1 MSTVTNI
8 AVVLCTCVIAC
19 ILIKMLVPQ
28 GRTQKTMNIIVTAF
42 LIIVMISPIKN
53 CIASGSSLDISTPDE
68 SQIMDEYN
76 SKVLSQTQDNL
87 RNSLIS
93 LLTQNGI
100 NFEDAFVK
108 LKTDN
113 ENGII
118 IDYIY
123 IYLSENNIGQNSDA
137 LKLTEENFSI
147 TPEIVVK

>member
-28 GRTQKTMNIIVTAF
+28 GRTQKTMNIIITAF
-42 LIIVMISPIKN
+42 LIMVMISPIKN

-100 NFEDAFVK
+100 NFEDVFVK

-123 IYLSENNIGQNSDA
+123 IYLSENNIGQSSDVI
-137 LKLTEENFSI
+137 KLTEENFSI

>member
-1 MSTVTNI
+1 MSTVTNT

-53 CIASGSSLDISTPDE
+53 LVASGTSFKISTPDE
-68 SQIMDEYN
+68 SKIMEEY
-76 SKVLSQTQDNL
+76 SDKVLAQTQDNL
-87 RNSLIS
+87 RKS
-93 LLTQNGI
+93 LLSVLEQNGVTP
-100 NFEDAFVK
+100 EDVFVK

-123 IYLSENNIGQNSDA
+123 IYLNENSRGKSGDA
-137 LKLTEENFSI
+137 IKITEENFSI

>member
-28 GRTQKTMNIIVTAF
+28 GRTQKTMNIIITAF

-68 SQIMDEYN
+68 SRIMDEYN

-100 NFEDAFVK
+100 NFEDVFVK

-123 IYLSENNIGQNSDA
+123 IYLSENNIGQSGDA
-137 LKLTEENFSI
+137 IKLTEENFSI

>member
-28 GRTQKTMNIIVTAF
+28 GRTQKTMNIIITAF

-68 SQIMDEYN
+68 SRIMDEYN
-76 SKVLSQTQDNL
+76 SKVLSQTQNNL

-100 NFEDAFVK
+100 NFEDVFVK

-123 IYLSENNIGQNSDA
+123 IYLSENNIGQSSDA
-137 LKLTEENFSI
+137 IKLTEENFSI

>member
-1 MSTVTNI
+1 MNTVTNI

-19 ILIKMLVPQ
+19 ILVKMLVPQ
-28 GRTQKTMNIIVTAF
+28 GRTQKTMNIIITAF

-53 CIASGSSLDISTPDE
+53 FLSSTSSLEIFTPEE

-87 RNSLIS
+87 RNSLLS
-93 LLTQNGI
+93 LLQQNGI
-100 NFEDAFVK
+100 NPDDVFVK
-108 LKTDN
+108 LKTND

-123 IYLSENNIGQNSDA
+123 IYLNENNIRQSSDA
-137 LKLTEENFSI
+137 IKLTEENFSI

>member
-1 MSTVTNI
+1 MNTVTNM

-19 ILIKMLVPQ
+19 ILVKMLVPQ
-28 GRTQKTMNIIVTAF
+28 GRTQKTMNIIITAF
-42 LIIVMISPIKN
+42 LIMVMISPIK
-53 CIASGSSLDISTPDE
+53 SLLSSTSSLEIFTPDE

-87 RNSLIS
+87 RNSLLS
-93 LLTQNGI
+93 LLQQNGI
-100 NFEDAFVK
+100 NPDDVFVK

-123 IYLSENNIGQNSDA
+123 IYLNENSRVKSSDA
-137 LKLTEENFSI
+137 IKVTEENFNI

>member
-28 GRTQKTMNIIVTAF
+28 GRTQKTMNNIITAF

-76 SKVLSQTQDNL
+76 SKVLSQTQNNL

-100 NFEDAFVK
+100 NFEDVFVK

-123 IYLSENNIGQNSDA
+123 IYLSENNIGQSSDA
-137 LKLTEENFSI
+137 IKLTEENFSI

>member
-1 MSTVTNI
+1 MSTVTNT

-53 CIASGSSLDISTPDE
+53 LVASGTSLDISTPDE
-68 SQIMDEYN
+68 SKIIEEY
-76 SKVLSQTQDNL
+76 SGKVLSQTQDNL
-87 RNSLIS
+87 RKS
-93 LLTQNGI
+93 LLSVLEQNGVTPQ
-100 NFEDAFVK
+100 DVFVK

-123 IYLSENNIGQNSDA
+123 IYLNENSRGKSGDA
-137 LKLTEENFSI
+137 IKITEENFSI

>member
-1 MSTVTNI
+1 MNTVTNM

-19 ILIKMLVPQ
+19 ILVKMLVPQ
-28 GRTQKTMNIIVTAF
+28 GRTQKTMNIIITAF
-42 LIIVMISPIKN
+42 LIMVMISPIK
-53 CIASGSSLDISTPDE
+53 SLLSSTSSLEIFTPDE

-87 RNSLIS
+87 RNSLLS
-93 LLTQNGI
+93 LLQQNGI
-100 NFEDAFVK
+100 NPDDVFVK
-108 LKTDN
+108 LKADN

-123 IYLSENNIGQNSDA
+123 IYLNENSRVKSSDA
-137 LKLTEENFSI
+137 IKVTEENFSI

>member
-1 MSTVTNI
+1 MSTVTNT

-53 CIASGSSLDISTPDE
+53 LVASGNSFDISTPDE
-68 SQIMDEYN
+68 SKIMEEY
-76 SKVLSQTQDNL
+76 SGKVLSQTQDNL
-87 RNSLIS
+87 RKSLIS
-93 LLTQNGI
+93 VLEQNGVTP
-100 NFEDAFVK
+100 EDVFVK
-108 LKTDN
+108 IKTDN

-123 IYLSENNIGQNSDA
+123 IYLNENSRGKSGDA
-137 LKLTEENFSI
+137 IKITEENFSI

>member
-1 MSTVTNI
+1 MNTVTNI

-19 ILIKMLVPQ
+19 ILVKMLVPQ
-28 GRTQKTMNIIVTAF
+28 GRTQKTMNIIITAF
-42 LIIVMISPIKN
+42 LIMVMISPIK
-53 CIASGSSLDISTPDE
+53 SLLSSTSSLEIFTPDE

-76 SKVLSQTQDNL
+76 SRVLSQTQDNL
-87 RNSLIS
+87 RNSLLS
-93 LLTQNGI
+93 LLQQNGI
-100 NFEDAFVK
+100 NPDDVFVK

-123 IYLSENNIGQNSDA
+123 IYLNENSRVKSSDA
-137 LKLTEENFSI
+137 IKVTEENFSI

>member
-1 MSTVTNI
+1 MSTVTNT

-42 LIIVMISPIKN
+42 LIVVMISPIKN
-53 CIASGSSLDISTPDE
+53 LVSSGTSLDISTTDE
-68 SQIMDEYN
+68 SKIMEEY
-76 SKVLSQTQDNL
+76 SGKVLSQTQDNL
-87 RNSLIS
+87 RKS
-93 LLTQNGI
+93 LLSVLEQNGVTPQ
-100 NFEDAFVK
+100 DVFVK

-123 IYLSENNIGQNSDA
+123 IYLNENGRGKSGDA
-137 LKLTEENFSI
+137 VKITEENFSI

>member
-1 MSTVTNI
+1 MNTVTNT

-53 CIASGSSLDISTPDE
+53 LVASGTSFEISTPDE
-68 SQIMDEYN
+68 SKIMEEY
-76 SKVLSQTQDNL
+76 SGKVLSQTQDNL
-87 RNSLIS
+87 RKS
-93 LLTQNGI
+93 LLSVLEQNGVTP
-100 NFEDAFVK
+100 EDVFVK

-123 IYLSENNIGQNSDA
+123 IYLNENNRVKSGDA
-137 LKLTEENFSI
+137 IKITEENFSI

>member
-28 GRTQKTMNIIVTAF
+28 GRTQKTMNIIITAF
-42 LIIVMISPIKN
+42 LIMVMISPIKN

-100 NFEDAFVK
+100 NFEDVFVK

>member
-28 GRTQKTMNIIVTAF
+28 GRTQKTMNIIITAF

-123 IYLSENNIGQNSDA
+123 IYLSENNIGQSSDA
-137 LKLTEENFSI
+137 IKVTEENFSI

>member
-1 MSTVTNI
+1 MSTVTNM

-19 ILIKMLVPQ
+19 ILVKMLVPQ
-28 GRTQKTMNIIVTAF
+28 GRTQKTMNIIITAF
-42 LIIVMISPIKN
+42 LIMVMISPIK
-53 CIASGSSLDISTPDE
+53 SLLSSTSSLEIFTPDE

-76 SKVLSQTQDNL
+76 SRVLSQTQDNL
-87 RNSLIS
+87 RNSLLS
-93 LLTQNGI
+93 LLQQNGI
-100 NFEDAFVK
+100 NPDDVFVK

-123 IYLSENNIGQNSDA
+123 IYLSENSRVKSSDA
-137 LKLTEENFSI
+137 IKVTEENFSI

>member
-1 MSTVTNI
+1 MNTVTNM

-19 ILIKMLVPQ
+19 ILVKMLVPQ
-28 GRTQKTMNIIVTAF
+28 GRTQKTMNIIITAF

-68 SQIMDEYN
+68 SQIMYEYN

-100 NFEDAFVK
+100 NFEDVFVK

-113 ENGII
+113 EKGII

-123 IYLSENNIGQNSDA
+123 IYLSENNIGQSSDA
-137 LKLTEENFSI
+137 IKLTEENISI

>member
-1 MSTVTNI
+1 MNTVTNI
-8 AVVLCTCVIAC
+8 AVVLCTCVTAC

-28 GRTQKTMNIIVTAF
+28 GRTQKTMNIIITAF

-53 CIASGSSLDISTPDE
+53 FVASGSSLDMSTPDE

-76 SKVLSQTQDNL
+76 SKVLSRTQDNL
-87 RNSLIS
+87 RSS
-93 LLTQNGI
+93 LLSVLQQNGI
-100 NFEDAFVK
+100 NPEDVFVK

-123 IYLSENNIGQNSDA
+123 IYLSENNRGQISDA
-137 LKLTEENFSI
+137 IEVTEENFSI

>member
-28 GRTQKTMNIIVTAF
+28 GRTQKTMNIIITAF

-100 NFEDAFVK
+100 NFEDVFVK

-123 IYLSENNIGQNSDA
+123 IYLSENNIGQSSDA
-137 LKLTEENFSI
+137 IKLTEENFSI
-147 TPEIVVK
+147 TQ

>member
-1 MSTVTNI
+1 MNTVTNI

-28 GRTQKTMNIIVTAF
+28 GRTQKTMNIIITAF

-53 CIASGSSLDISTPDE
+53 FLSSTSSLEIFTPDE
-68 SQIMDEYN
+68 SQIMDDYN

-87 RNSLIS
+87 RNSLLS
-93 LLTQNGI
+93 VLQQNGI
-100 NFEDAFVK
+100 NPDDVFVK

-118 IDYIY
+118 IDYIF
-123 IYLSENNIGQNSDA
+123 IYLSENNIGQSSDA
-137 LKLTEENFSI
+137 IKLTEENFSI

>member
-28 GRTQKTMNIIVTAF
+28 GRTQKTMNIIITAF

-76 SKVLSQTQDNL
+76 LKVLSQTQDNL

-100 NFEDAFVK
+100 NFEDVFVK

-123 IYLSENNIGQNSDA
+123 IYLSENNIGQSSDA
-137 LKLTEENFSI
+137 IKLTEENFSI

>member
-28 GRTQKTMNIIVTAF
+28 GRTQKTMNIIITAF

-100 NFEDAFVK
+100 NFEDVFVK

-123 IYLSENNIGQNSDA
+123 IYLSENNIGQSSDA
-137 LKLTEENFSI
+137 IKVTEENFSI

>member
-28 GRTQKTMNIIVTAF
+28 GRTQKTMNIIITAF

-53 CIASGSSLDISTPDE
+53 CIVSGSSLDISTPDE

-100 NFEDAFVK
+100 NFEDVFVK

-123 IYLSENNIGQNSDA
+123 IYLSENNIGQSSDA
-137 LKLTEENFSI
+137 IKLTEENFSI

>member
-1 MSTVTNI
+1 MNTVTNI

-28 GRTQKTMNIIVTAF
+28 GRTQKTMNIIITAF

-53 CIASGSSLDISTPDE
+53 FLSSTSSLEIFTPDE
-68 SQIMDEYN
+68 SQIMDDYN

-87 RNSLIS
+87 RNSLLS
-93 LLTQNGI
+93 LLQQNGI
-100 NFEDAFVK
+100 NPDDVFVK

-123 IYLSENNIGQNSDA
+123 IYLNENSKFKSGDA
-137 LKLTEENFSI
+137 IKVTEENFSI

>member
-28 GRTQKTMNIIVTAF
+28 GRTQKTMNIIITAF

-100 NFEDAFVK
+100 NFEDVFVK

-123 IYLSENNIGQNSDA
+123 IYLSENNIGQSSDA
-137 LKLTEENFSI
+137 IKLTEENFSI
-147 TPEIVVK
+147 TPEIVVE

>member
-1 MSTVTNI
+1 MSTVINT

-53 CIASGSSLDISTPDE
+53 LVASGNSFDISTPDE
-68 SQIMDEYN
+68 SKIMEEY
-76 SKVLSQTQDNL
+76 SDKVLAQTQDNL
-87 RNSLIS
+87 RKS
-93 LLTQNGI
+93 LLSVLEQNGVTPR
-100 NFEDAFVK
+100 DVFVK

-123 IYLSENNIGQNSDA
+123 IYLNENSRAKSGDA
-137 LKLTEENFSI
+137 IKITEENFSI

>member
-28 GRTQKTMNIIVTAF
+28 GRTQKTMNIIITAF

-87 RNSLIS
+87 RNSLLS
-93 LLTQNGI
+93 LLQQNGI
-100 NFEDAFVK
+100 NPDDVFVK

-123 IYLSENNIGQNSDA
+123 IYLSENNIGQSSDA
-137 LKLTEENFSI
+137 IKVTEENFSI

>member
-68 SQIMDEYN
+68 SRIMDEYN

-100 NFEDAFVK
+100 NFEDVFVK

-123 IYLSENNIGQNSDA
+123 IYLSENNIGQSSDA
-137 LKLTEENFSI
+137 IKLTEENFSI

>member
-1 MSTVTNI
+1 
-8 AVVLCTCVIAC
+8 
-19 ILIKMLVPQ
+19 MLVPQ
-28 GRTQKTMNIIVTAF
+28 GRTQKTMNIIITAF

-53 CIASGSSLDISTPDE
+53 CIVSGSSLDISTPDE

-100 NFEDAFVK
+100 NFEDVFVK

-123 IYLSENNIGQNSDA
+123 IYLSENNIGQSSDA
-137 LKLTEENFSI
+137 IKLTEENFSI

>member
-28 GRTQKTMNIIVTAF
+28 GRTQKTMNIIITAF
-42 LIIVMISPIKN
+42 LIMVMISPIKN

-100 NFEDAFVK
+100 NFEDVFVK

-123 IYLSENNIGQNSDA
+123 IYLSENNIGQSSDA
-137 LKLTEENFSI
+137 IKLTEENFSI

>member
-28 GRTQKTMNIIVTAF
+28 GRTQKTMNIIITAF

>member
-100 NFEDAFVK
+100 NFEDVFVK

-123 IYLSENNIGQNSDA
+123 IYLSENNIGQSSDA
-137 LKLTEENFSI
+137 IKLTEENFSI

>member
-28 GRTQKTMNIIVTAF
+28 GRTQKTMNIIITAF

-100 NFEDAFVK
+100 NFEDVFVK

-123 IYLSENNIGQNSDA
+123 IYLSENNIGQSSDA
-137 LKLTEENFSI
+137 IKLTEENFSI

>member
-1 MSTVTNI
+1 MSTVTNT

-53 CIASGSSLDISTPDE
+53 LVASGNSFDISTPDE
-68 SQIMDEYN
+68 SKIMEEY
-76 SKVLSQTQDNL
+76 SDKVLAQTQDNL
-87 RNSLIS
+87 RKS
-93 LLTQNGI
+93 LLSVLEQNGVTPR
-100 NFEDAFVK
+100 DVFVK

-123 IYLSENNIGQNSDA
+123 IYLNENSRVKSGDA
-137 LKLTEENFSI
+137 IKITEENFSI

>member
-28 GRTQKTMNIIVTAF
+28 GRTQKTINIIITAF

-53 CIASGSSLDISTPDE
+53 YIASGSSLDISTPDE

-100 NFEDAFVK
+100 NLEDVFVK

-123 IYLSENNIGQNSDA
+123 IYLSENNIGQSSDA
-137 LKLTEENFSI
+137 IKLTEENFSI

>member
-1 MSTVTNI
+1 MSTVTNT

-53 CIASGSSLDISTPDE
+53 LVASGNSFDISTPDE
-68 SQIMDEYN
+68 SKIMEEY
-76 SKVLSQTQDNL
+76 SGKVLSQTQDNL
-87 RNSLIS
+87 RKS
-93 LLTQNGI
+93 LLSVLEQNGVTPQ
-100 NFEDAFVK
+100 DVFVK

-123 IYLSENNIGQNSDA
+123 IYLNENSRGKSGDA
-137 LKLTEENFSI
+137 IKITEENFSI

>member
-28 GRTQKTMNIIVTAF
+28 GRTQKTMNIIITAF

-76 SKVLSQTQDNL
+76 SRVLSQTQDNL
-87 RNSLIS
+87 RNSLLS
-93 LLTQNGI
+93 LLQQNGI
-100 NFEDAFVK
+100 NPDDVFVK

-123 IYLSENNIGQNSDA
+123 IYLSENNIGQSSDA
-137 LKLTEENFSI
+137 IKLTEENFSI